1 MKENRTSLWTHSL
14 IFNQLKW
21 PKLSKNH
28 INLSCWDFPLQ
39 KLPQRTK
46 EIFMMFKMRWRGITN
61 WIAVTIHFKI
71 KLTSLHNRVG
81 GVFKLNFLGE
91 MIFNIQERS
100 AKTFLI
106 ERNMNFHCSQYV
118 KLTKKLKRNLKE
130 TLILSDLATETL
142 A

>member
-1 MKENRTSLWTHSL
+1 
-14 IFNQLKW
+14 
-21 PKLSKNH
+21 
-28 INLSCWDFPLQ
+28 
-39 KLPQRTK
+39 
-46 EIFMMFKMRWRGITN
+46 
-61 WIAVTIHFKI
+61 
-71 KLTSLHNRVG
+71 
-81 GVFKLNFLGE
+81 

-118 KLTKKLKRNLKE
+118 KLTKKLERNLKE